1 MLVENPNPDDP
12 LSNYPMCLEA
22 AEFFRQNTMDDLRE
36 KYGGKEGEDAG
47 EDAGDDDIII
57 VDD

>member
-12 LSNYPMCLEA
+12 LNYPICLEA
-22 AEFFRQNTMDDLRE
+22 TEFFKQNSMDDLRE
-36 KYGGKEGEDAG
+36 KYGGVADKGKESDE
-47 EDAGDDDIII
+47 DDDIIV